1 MTTRINV
8 PRTHRVQPVLWIVA
22 MLLVSVVA
30 SGKSTQASRCPEQK
44 TATEATGAAPA
55 TVWRMGGDAVRQ
67 AASDLLPAETTS
79 TGLDL
84 EVRIWNVRIG
94 FPWLKSLPLTPGRRI
109 VLSLWDTA
117 GAGAGNSDR

>member
-1 MTTRINV
+1 MRTRNNV
-8 PRTHRVQPVLWIVA
+8 PRTHRLQPILWIVA

-44 TATEATGAAPA
+44 AATATHAAAAMPA
-55 TVWRMGGDAVRQ
+55 AVWRVGGDAPRH
-67 AASDLLPAETTS
+67 AASDLSPAETTS

-94 FPWLKSLPLTPGRRI
+94 FPWLKSLPVTPGRRI
-109 VLSLWDTA
+109 VLSLWDTDA
-117 GAGAGNSDR
+117 DR